1 MLKDAPIIILDE
13 ATANIDPE
21 NEKLLTDA
29 FNNLTKDK
37 TVIMIAH
44 KLSTVKNA
52 DDIIV
57 LDEGKISEEGKHN
70 ELIKNN
76 GIYSRFIKEREEIA
90 GWKL

>member
-1 MLKDAPIIILDE
+1 
-13 ATANIDPE
+13 
-21 NEKLLTDA
+21 
-29 FNNLTKDK
+29 
-37 TVIMIAH
+37 MIAH